1 MDSDLSTALVIGAE
15 RLAGWADLLD
25 RLNVFPV
32 PDGDTG
38 RNLVLSL
45 APLRRHADGAA
56 GLSERLLLSA
66 RGNSGNIAA
75 RFFTGFL
82 TARSSAD
89 LPAAARRGNELAWKA
104 VPDPRAGTMLSLF
117 EQLQAVLSECPPG
130 SSPAWIDP
138 VLDRLEAAVRA
149 TTDQLPKL
157 KAAGVVD
164 SGALGMYVFFD
175 GFFHALTGRPDE
187 GRNVGRAFDGRLRL
201 DADWQAG
208 SSPEEPEEPA
218 CCIDAVLAA
227 DSVPDDLEE
236 QLSELGDSIVAVRQG
251 DYVKVHFHAD
261 DEPAARARLA
271 LLGRVVRFSS
281 DDLRVQTERFASVH
295 PDASIH
301 IVTDAAG
308 SVTRED
314 AAELGMTL
322 LDSYVNLGDR
332 SVPET
337 HLPARELYA
346 AMRSGIPASTSQ
358 ASVHERHQHY
368 SRLLERYPQVL
379 YLCVGSV
386 FTGNFQ
392 TVTDWKGTRDPDG
405 RFHVI
410 DSGAASGRLGLA
422 ALATARFAQGG
433 ACARDVLRFASW
445 AVRACQEFVFLD
457 KLHWL
462 AAGGRLSRTKAF
474 FGDVLSKK
482 PVVSPL
488 PDGARKMAVLK
499 SRDEQVA
506 YAEERVREL
515 GQPEK
520 PFLFLL
526 EHTDNEEWVRD
537 VPARRVARLHPAG
550 EVRVSRMSLTSGVHM
565 GPGTWGIA
573 MLPLSPSQQELDE
586 LVRGEEVRS

>member
-1 MDSDLSTALVIGAE
+1 MDRDLGNALVIGAE

-45 APLRRHADGAA
+45 APLLRHDGGAD
-56 GLSERLLLSA
+56 GLSEKLLLSA

-82 TARSSAD
+82 TARNATD
-89 LPAAARRGNELAWKA
+89 LPLAARQGNELAWKA
-104 VPDPRAGTMLSLF
+104 VPDPRPGTMLSLF

-130 SSPAWIDP
+130 ASPAWIEP
-138 VLDRLEAAVRA
+138 VLDRLESAVLA

-175 GFFHALTGRPDE
+175 GFFHALAGRSAE
-187 GRNVGRAFDGRLRL
+187 GRNVGKTFQGRLRL
-201 DADWQAG
+201 ASNWRAAA
-208 SSPEEPEEPA
+208 EPESDEPA

-227 DSVPDDLEE
+227 DSVPADFEE
-236 QLSELGDSIVAVRQG
+236 RLAELGGSIVAVREG
-251 DYVKVHFHAD
+251 DFVKVHLHAD
-261 DEPAARARLA
+261 DETAARSRLG
-271 LLGRVVRFSS
+271 LLGRIVRFSS
-281 DDLRVQTERFASVH
+281 DDLRVQTERFAAAL
-295 PDASIH
+295 PPTSIH
-301 IVTDAAG
+301 VLTDAAG

-314 AAELGMTL
+314 AELLGMTL
-322 LDSYVNLGDR
+322 LDSYVNLADR

-337 HLPARELYA
+337 RLPAEELYA
-346 AMRSGIPASTSQ
+346 SMLAGMPVSTSQ
-358 ASVHERHQHY
+358 ASDHERHQHY
-368 SRLLERYPQVL
+368 ARVLEQHGQVL

-386 FTGNFQ
+386 FTGNFRI
-392 TVTDWKGTRDPDG
+392 VSEWKRSGDPDG
-405 RFHVI
+405 RLQVI

-422 ALATARFAQGG
+422 AIATARLARQGG
-433 ACARDVLRFASW
+433 VAGDVVRFAAW
-445 AVRACQEFVFLD
+445 AVKECREFVFLD
-457 KLHWL
+457 RLHWL

-474 FGDVLSKK
+474 FGDMLGKK

-499 SRDEQVA
+499 SRDEQLA
-506 YAEERVREL
+506 YAMARAGEL
-515 GQPEK
+515 SGNGAC
-520 PFLFLL
+520 LFML
-526 EHTDNEEWVRD
+526 EYTDNEDWVRD
-537 VPARRVARLHPAG
+537 FPARMVAELHPAS
-550 EVRVSRMSLTSGVHM
+550 EVLVRRMSLTSGVHM

-573 MLPLSPSQQELDE
+573 MLPELPSGEIPGLS
-586 LVRGEEVRS
+586 GKEVRS